1 MIHIA
6 VHNYISK
13 VVNDRWLMGILM
25 TIDVLE
31 REVLVDMYVRK
42 MILHTF
48 HLKKYTLTQ
57 VNLFKKMQI
66 FLNRSLVYSI
76 FQEGNH
82 L

>member
-1 MIHIA
+1 
-6 VHNYISK
+6 
-13 VVNDRWLMGILM
+13 MGILM